1 MRDFIFR
8 AKSIVADSATTSNY
22 WLEGSLIVNT
32 LNFDGSSTYIYHIVN
47 CSDDIEVYLDD
58 NTEVWPE
65 TVSQYIN
72 IDDKN
77 GKKIFDGDI
86 VRFRAYRGEPHW
98 IGTVTYDERN
108 ALYLFK
114 GVMPYRYD
122 SRYPSEFEV
131 QVSSKDKDTFE
142 VLGNKWD
149 NPELLGEDGYIR
161 ARDLI

>member
-1 MRDFIFR
+1 MREVLFR
-8 AKSIVADSATTSNY
+8 GKSIVADSQSIPDY
-22 WLEGSLIVNT
+22 WLEGSLITNE
-32 LNFDGSSTYIYHIVN
+32 LNFEGSVSIVHHIVK
-47 CSDDIEVYLDD
+47 CSDSIDVWLDD

-65 TVSQYIN
+65 TVSEYIN
-72 IDDKN
+72 IKDKN
-77 GKKIFDGDI
+77 SKRIFEGDI
-86 VRFRAYRGEPHW
+86 VRFRGYYQEPHW